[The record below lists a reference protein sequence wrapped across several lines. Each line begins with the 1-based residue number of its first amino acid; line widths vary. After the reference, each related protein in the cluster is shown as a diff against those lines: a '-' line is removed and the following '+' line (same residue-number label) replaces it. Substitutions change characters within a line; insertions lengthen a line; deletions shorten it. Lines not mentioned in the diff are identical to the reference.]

1 MYIPMHFEET
11 RLEVLHGL
19 MRRYP
24 LAALVT
30 PGANGIQA
38 NHIPFMLDPEPA
50 PFGTLRGHVAR
61 ANPVWRETD
70 RKLETLV
77 IFQGPNAYISPSWY
91 PSKHETGRVVPT
103 WNYVAVHA
111 YGYPQI
117 IEQPDWLH
125 NHLETLVN
133 QHERGRENPWQ
144 ISDAPEEFTGK
155 LMNAI
160 VGLEIQITRLEGKWK
175 LGQNRSFADRQ
186 GAVDGLRKEGTE
198 SAEAVAALMETL
210 TE

>member
-1 MYIPMHFEET
+1 MYIPSHFEET
-11 RLEVLHGL
+11 RLEVLHAL
-19 MRRYP
+19 IHRHP

-30 PGANGIQA
+30 TGANGIQA

-70 RKLETLV
+70 RELEALV
-77 IFQGPNAYISPSWY
+77 IFQGPNAYISPNWY

-103 WNYVAVHA
+103 WNYAVVHA
-111 YGYPQI
+111 YGRLQI
-117 IEQPDWLH
+117 VERSDWLR
-125 NHLETLVN
+125 NHLDALVD
-133 QHERGRENPWQ
+133 QHEDGRTPPWQ
-144 ISDAPEEFTGK
+144 ISGAPEEFTGK

-175 LGQNRSFADRQ
+175 LGQNRSSVDRQ

-210 TE
+210 AE

>member
-1 MYIPMHFEET
+1 MYIPSHFEET
-11 RLEVLHGL
+11 RLEALHAL
-19 MRRYP
+19 IHHHP

-30 PGANGIQA
+30 TGANGIQA
-38 NHIPFMLDPEPA
+38 NHIPFMLDPKPA

-70 RKLETLV
+70 PALEVLV
-77 IFQGPNAYISPSWY
+77 IFQGPNAYISPNWY
-91 PSKHETGRVVPT
+91 PSKHETGRMVPT
-103 WNYVAVHA
+103 WNYAVVHA
-111 YGYPQI
+111 YGHLQI
-117 IEQPDWLH
+117 FERPDWLYC
-125 NHLETLVN
+125 HLETLVN
-133 QHERGRENPWQ
+133 QHEGGREHPWQ
-144 ISDAPEEFTGK
+144 IADAPKEFTGK
-155 LMNAI
+155 LMNTI

-175 LGQNRSFADRQ
+175 LGQNRSSADRQ